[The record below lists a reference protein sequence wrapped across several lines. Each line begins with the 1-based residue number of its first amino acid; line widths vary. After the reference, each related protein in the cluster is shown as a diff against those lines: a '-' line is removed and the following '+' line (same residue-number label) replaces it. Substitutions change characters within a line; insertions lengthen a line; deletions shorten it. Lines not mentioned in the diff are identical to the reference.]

1 MAETKPLD
9 KERKKKEKKTARAIR
24 PYFGTLRARQPG
36 IITRTRPFEKTK
48 NAPSLLP
55 LLLYGS
61 LLELLYLLIVALTP
75 VPSLHLSSTPLATA
89 WTWTLLPFQ
98 FLFGGLHPSASTA
111 PLQSWPYALLLG
123 IALLAATGIYTM
135 GVWHSRRI
143 PLSGQQG
150 RWLAVLIGCTVLFG
164 LTLLF
169 QPVLFSDDVFTY
181 IFSGRILAVYHADPL
196 NTAPIQFPG
205 DPYLRWVIAGRY
217 TPNIY
222 GPLWLCIASL
232 LVSLGSS
239 PVIALLLFKGLTLL
253 AHLLNCVLIWA
264 ILSKIAPSRRLLGM
278 LLYAWNPLA
287 IIELAGSGHSE
298 GVLLSILLLATL
310 IYIRGKGRWHEI
322 AVLVSFGLAISM
334 NLVVL
339 LFAPLFTWFIVRAER
354 NGYRAFWGF
363 CWRTLVGLGLVIPL
377 FLPLWRGPST
387 FFSITSAVD
396 LTNFSHSLVGLI
408 EGPLEWIF
416 GLVDQWSHF
425 PTVMQPMTAADSA
438 LRASTLFIFAL
449 IYFRLFGKVRV
460 APMLNSADSETL
472 VPGFDVLLDC
482 WSIAVFWYLVLV
494 LGWFWPWYA
503 LWILWIVVLR
513 PLQSRTIAILL
524 LSGTALLFYPFQSIT
539 GSVAALYQ
547 PLLVFGIP
555 LVYMFVSRKK
565 RKARTEH

>member
-1 MAETKPLD
+1 MEPQHPKATTIKETDTAPLS
-9 KERKKKEKKTARAIR
+9 KAGKTSPHGGGPHSWSPA
-24 PYFGTLRARQPG
+24 
-36 IITRTRPFEKTK
+36 
-48 NAPSLLP
+48 LLP
-55 LLLYGS
+55 MLLFACVMGV
-61 LLELLYLLIVALTP
+61 LYLFIVVLAPLP
-75 VPSLHLSSTPLATA
+75 QLHLSRTPLAEVWPWTLALSRVFFPQA
-89 WTWTLLPFQ
+89 WT
-98 FLFGGLHPSASTA
+98 STA
-111 PLQSWPYALLLG
+111 NLSSSLSWLYPALLTL
-123 IALLAATGIYTM
+123 ILAALLATYSLATWWVY
-135 GVWHSRRI
+135 
-143 PLSGQQG
+143 
-150 RWLAVLIGCTVLFG
+150 RWRNILKSAALPWLLLLLTAAALFCLI
-164 LTLLF
+164 LLF
-169 QPVLFSDDVFTY
+169 QPALFSDDVFTY
-181 IFSGRILAVYHADPL
+181 MFSGRLLAFYHVDPL
-196 NTAPIQFPG
+196 NNAPIQFPL
-205 DPYLRWVIAGRY
+205 DPYLQWVVSGRF
-217 TPNIY
+217 TANFY
-222 GPLWLCIASL
+222 GPLWLYISSG
-232 LVSLGSS
+232 LVSMSGG
-239 PVIALLLFKGLTLL
+239 PVVTLFLFKGVAFLT
-253 AHLLNCVLIWA
+253 HLVNCILVWA
-264 ILSKIAPSRRLLGM
+264 ILTRLAPTRRLPGT

-298 GVLLSILLLATL
+298 GLLLTILLLATL

-513 PLQSRTIAILL
+513 PLDSRTIAILL

-565 RKARTEH
+565 RKARTEHVG